1 MVDDVRVAIS
11 NSPDGLWSL
20 LHNTDRVPA
29 VLLLLLLM

>member
-11 NSPDGLWSL
+11 NSPDGLRPL